1 CASFCAEW
9 NAHPISGE
17 GHDQSPHDMRLLGQL
32 EHGIYL
38 QNEVTLHPDVTSYY
52 HGLQQHMDQSNS
64 GDTISDDDEWEDIA
78 DNSEMTTGHSDLP
91 SIIADD
97 QASQFA
103 NDGAAVPMEISPFS
117 TSNWEE
123 VFKLALQQVQE
134 IGHVP
139 YGFGIQEEE

>member
-1 CASFCAEW
+1 
-9 NAHPISGE
+9 
-17 GHDQSPHDMRLLGQL
+17 
-32 EHGIYL
+32 
-38 QNEVTLHPDVTSYY
+38 
-52 HGLQQHMDQSNS
+52 MDQSNS
-64 GDTISDDDEWEDIA
+64 EDTISDDDEWEDIA
-78 DNSEMTTGHSDLP
+78 DDSEMTIGHSDLP

-139 YGFGIQEEE
+139 YGFGIQEEEWDVDGYPEIEVIPSGCCGQKEIIVQFPDFIWHPWSIKWFQALGVLVHILESTN

>member
-1 CASFCAEW
+1 
-9 NAHPISGE
+9 
-17 GHDQSPHDMRLLGQL
+17 
-32 EHGIYL
+32 
-38 QNEVTLHPDVTSYY
+38 
-52 HGLQQHMDQSNS
+52 MDQSNS

-78 DNSEMTTGHSDLP
+78 DDSEMTTGHSDLP

-123 VFKLALQQVQE
+123 VFKLALQHVQE

-139 YGFGIQEEE
+139 YGFGIQEEEWDVDGYPEIEVIPSGRCGQKEIIVQLLDFIWHPWAIKWCQALGVLVHILESTN